1 MAIQR
6 RPADKVGSGARYVV
20 LVLGAV
26 LFLVPF
32 YLLLRNG
39 LSTESDITS
48 PDWTLFPSSLQW
60 GNIAELFDSRSVPM
74 ARSLANSAVIAV
86 TQTALVQRR
95 ALRDG
100 GHAVDTG
107 GGDVR
112 AELRARLHSRLGQ
125 QPARPH
131 RPRPV
136 PGV

>member
-6 RPADKVGSGARYVV
+6 RPVDKVGSGARYVV

-39 LSTESDITS
+39 LSTEADITS

-60 GNIAELFDSRSVPM
+60 GNVAELFDSRSVPM

-86 TQTALVQRR
+86 TQTVLVLAVSGMAGYGLARIPYRWSNVVLYATVAHGSELTR
-95 ALRDG
+95 AYR
-100 GHAVDTG
+100 H
-107 GGDVR
+107 
-112 AELRARLHSRLGQ
+112 
-125 QPARPH
+125 
-131 RPRPV
+131 
-136 PGV
+136 